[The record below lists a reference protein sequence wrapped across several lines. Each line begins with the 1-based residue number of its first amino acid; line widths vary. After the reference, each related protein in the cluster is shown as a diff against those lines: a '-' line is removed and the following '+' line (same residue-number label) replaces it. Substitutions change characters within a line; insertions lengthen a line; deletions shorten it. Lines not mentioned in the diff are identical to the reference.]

1 MKKFVHH
8 FRFLFLNVL
17 VISFSVSGNPLFA
30 ATSQKAMVVTADERA
45 TNAAVDVLVQ
55 GGNAVDAAIAAQW
68 VLNVVEPQSSGIGGG
83 GFFLFYSSKDKKIY
97 AFDGREAA
105 PDKAFPEMFFD
116 KKTGKPYPYDPDRI
130 TGGLGV
136 GVPGVLK
143 LLHEMHSRF
152 GSKQFSFYE
161 LFDPAIEMAEN
172 GFMVSRRLALALDSQ
187 KERLKLFPESR
198 RIFLD
203 TEGFARPRGYRLKQP
218 ELAHTFL
225 EIKKNGIQTFYEGA
239 IAKSIVEAV
248 QKAPFHPGLLEF
260 RDLEFYEIIERKA
273 LYGNYRG
280 YDIFSMGPP
289 SSGGIA
295 LLETLNLLEPFFLS
309 KLGRTK
315 EGIHLFSEAQKQAF
329 RDRNEFVGD
338 PVSMKKSVDDLL
350 SKEYAKKV
358 FQHFSFETVL
368 PNSVEPKA
376 PQPDGA
382 NTSHISI
389 IDEEGNMVSFT
400 TTIEAICG
408 SAMVVPG
415 RGFFLNNELTD
426 FDEIPKKK
434 DGQLTVNSPGSG
446 KRPRSSMTPTLVF
459 HKGKPFM
466 VLGSPGGSKIISAV
480 LNVIINVI
488 DFKMPLEK
496 ALAAPRI
503 MNRDGSLELEMGFLG
518 QKKLVEQL
526 KQKGHQVTFIPD
538 YSNVQAI
545 LVDKKTG
552 RLKGE
557 SDPRGEGVPR
567 GY

>member
-1 MKKFVHH
+1 MK
-8 FRFLFLNVL
+8 LFPHPSH
-17 VISFSVSGNPLFA
+17 SFSLFFLIFPLLTFSPSGFA
-30 ATSQKAMVVTADERA
+30 ATSQRAMVVTADERA
-45 TNAAVDVLVQ
+45 TNAAMDVLVQ
-55 GGNAVDAAIAAQW
+55 GGNAVDAAIVAQW

-97 AFDGREAA
+97 SFDGREAA
-105 PDKAFPEMFFD
+105 PGKAYPEMFFD

-152 GSKQFSFYE
+152 GSKRFSFYE
-161 LFDPAIEMAEN
+161 LFDPAISMAED
-172 GFMVSRRLALALDSQ
+172 GFIVSRRLARALDSQ

-203 TEGFARPRGYRLKQP
+203 AEGFARPRGYRLKQP
-218 ELAHTFL
+218 ELANTFL
-225 EIKKNGIQTFYEGA
+225 EIKKKGIQSFYEGA
-239 IAKSIVEAV
+239 IAKAIVKAV
-248 QKAPFHPGLLEF
+248 QNAPFHPGLLEL
-260 RDLEFYEIIERKA
+260 RDLEFYEVIERKA
-273 LYGNYRG
+273 VYGNYRG

-295 LLETLNLLEPFFLS
+295 MLETLNLIEPFPLS

-338 PVSMKKSVDDLL
+338 PRAMTKSVESLL
-350 SKEYAKKV
+350 SKEYAKQV
-358 FQHFSFETVL
+358 FKSFSMERVL
-368 PNSVEPKA
+368 PRSLDAKR

-400 TTIEAICG
+400 TTIEAIFG
-408 SAMVVPG
+408 SAMVVPEW
-415 RGFFLNNELTD
+415 GFFLNNELTD
-426 FDEIPKKK
+426 FDEFPKTQKGK
-434 DGQLTVNSPGSG
+434 LTVNSPGPG
-446 KRPRSSMTPTLVF
+446 KRPRSSMTPTLIF
-459 HKGKPFM
+459 HEGKPFM
-466 VLGSPGGSKIISAV
+466 VVGSPGGSKIISAV
-480 LNVIINVI
+480 LNVIVNVI

-503 MNRDGSLELEMGFLG
+503 MNRDGNLEMEMGFMGNEKLRKAL
-518 QKKLVEQL
+518 QK
-526 KQKGHQVTFIPD
+526 KGHQMTFVPD

-545 LVDKKTG
+545 VVDHKTG
-552 RLKGE
+552 RLNGA
-557 SDPRGEGVPR
+557 SDPRGEGLAR